1 MIRMLMLGTAVA
13 AVLATGAL
21 AQDASSSSS
30 AMDTSSSSAMDASS
44 SAMDTTSSAMDSSA
58 MSSQMSEAS
67 SQESSMMSTDTSTT
81 MSSRTPVDITAGY
94 TQVDTDRLAS
104 KIIGS
109 PVYDGPAADANNLGK
124 INDLVLD
131 QNGQVAAVVL
141 GVGGFLGI
149 AEKQVA
155 VDFSALQW
163 VVAADNTE
171 RWVLQTTK
179 DQLTSAPDF
188 KTVDDKPGD
197 ASNAAPAGGT
207 ASSSAMDQA
216 VSSSSSAM

>member
-30 AMDTSSSSAMDASS
+30 AMESSSSAMDNA
-44 SAMDTTSSAMDSSA
+44 SSAMDSSA

-67 SQESSMMSTDTSTT
+67 SQESSMMSTDTSSNVT
-81 MSSRTPVDITAGY
+81 SSRTPVDITAGY

-104 KIIGS
+104 KIMGS

-179 DQLTSAPDF
+179 DQLTAAPDF
-188 KTVDDKPGD
+188 KTVEDKPGD
-197 ASNAAPAGGT
+197 ASNAAPADGT
-207 ASSSAMDQA
+207 ASSSATDQA
-216 VSSSSSAM
+216 TSSSSAAM